1 MAYKKTDF
9 NACVF
14 NPMTEGKMLVEYP
27 RLCEIILPEW
37 AHQADLDQIIR
48 YVVLMYD
55 SSSPLIREERD
66 INYRKSIAA
75 NLVGFDLD
83 DEGYMDSIYNFTHE
97 YLVDFLVR
105 FLTRFIK
112 SKEFT
117 AIIVIENCFWE
128 STKKLLEPIT
138 GKDSKAQ
145 LESVQKKAAIKSE
158 MDNDIARLEKYYSA
172 FFGGDAGL
180 EAKAK
185 TRVTPESIAK
195 LK

>member
-1 MAYKKTDF
+1 MSYKEADF
-9 NACVF
+9 KACVF
-14 NPMTEGKMLVEYP
+14 NPLVKGSMQDVYP
-27 RLCEIILPEW
+27 KINEIISPEW
-37 AHQADLDQIIR
+37 AQSGDLDKIIR
-48 YVVLMYD
+48 YVSMMYD

-75 NLVGFDLD
+75 NLAGFAMD
-83 DEGYMDSIYNFTHE
+83 DGDYMDSIYNFTHD

-158 MDNDIARLEKYYSA
+158 MDNDIARLEKYYAA
-172 FFGGDAGL
+172 FFGGDAVL
-180 EAKAK
+180 EAKVK